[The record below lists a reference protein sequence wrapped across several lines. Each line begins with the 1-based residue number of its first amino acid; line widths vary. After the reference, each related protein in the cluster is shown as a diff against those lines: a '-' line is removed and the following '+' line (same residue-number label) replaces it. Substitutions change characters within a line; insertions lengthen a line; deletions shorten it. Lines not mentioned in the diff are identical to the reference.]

1 MSSRLKQYRGPLSP
15 EQAAE
20 GIASARANAAR
31 LIADAELLLA
41 SDRYP
46 SASALAILAIEEL
59 GKVQILK
66 RIVVQ
71 TSEAELKEAWKEYRS
86 HRAKNVM
93 WILPKL
99 AAEGARTMKQLRPAT
114 EIDAEHTGMLDAV
127 KQLSIYT
134 DCFGDSA
141 RWSAPGDAVDL
152 EFAPA
157 ILATARMLN
166 SERQTTVRE
175 LDLWVEYVRPHYNKP
190 TMPDAMLAFQRQ
202 LFNEGLTST
211 TPEALESFMRGSPVP
226 VDDACQADSG

>member
-1 MSSRLKQYRGPLSP
+1 
-15 EQAAE
+15 
-20 GIASARANAAR
+20 
-31 LIADAELLLA
+31 
-41 SDRYP
+41 
-46 SASALAILAIEEL
+46 
-59 GKVQILK
+59 
-66 RIVVQ
+66 
-71 TSEAELKEAWKEYRS
+71 
-86 HRAKNVM
+86 
-93 WILPKL
+93 
-99 AAEGARTMKQLRPAT
+99 MKQLRPAT